1 LARQLAG
8 FEKLMLE
15 RELADKQLA
24 SATVSLETARIEA
37 QRQQLFVSR
46 IVAPNLAVYPLY
58 PKKAVNVAS
67 VLIGL
72 AIAYGIGWLLVVGMR
87 EHAG

>member
-1 LARQLAG
+1 
-8 FEKLMLE
+8 
-15 RELADKQLA
+15 
-24 SATVSLETARIEA
+24 
-37 QRQQLFVSR
+37 
-46 IVAPNLAVYPLY
+46 VAPNLAVYPLY